1 MKTDERHEKSPS
13 PIFLAGCELGEARH
27 VCAFFNS
34 REDEY
39 GVTLPFI
46 QDGFECGDK
55 AVHIINPARRADHMQ
70 RLSFHGID
78 VPSSQQNGQLEVLDW
93 KDVFFRDGPFDP
105 DRQLA
110 LLEQVLRSGK
120 EQGFRISRYVAHA
133 EWALLLVEY
142 FVGRWAKEAGKTIRR
157 INKQTLMW
165 LEGYHWP
172 GNIRELQNVVERA
185 VILCETDTFVV
196 DDSWL
201 KSESAESPQRRGLS
215 ALANREV
222 ETIEAG

>member
-1 MKTDERHEKSPS
+1 VQEYPATIS
-13 PIFLAGCELGEARH
+13 LAGCELGEARH

-46 QDGFECGDK
+46 KDGFESGDK

-78 VPSSQQNGQLEVLDW
+78 VPSSQRNGQLEVLDW
-93 KDVFFRDGPFDP
+93 KDTFFRDGPFDP
-105 DRQLA
+105 DQQLA

-133 EWALLLVEY
+133 EWALQEGASLDLLLEFEARVNHIWPRSADTVICCY
-142 FVGRWAKEAGKTIRR
+142 DLSQFGGDIVIDAIRTHPMVIIGGILQQNPFFVPPDEFLREFGGR
-157 INKQTLMW
+157 
-165 LEGYHWP
+165 
-172 GNIRELQNVVERA
+172 
-185 VILCETDTFVV
+185 
-196 DDSWL
+196 
-201 KSESAESPQRRGLS
+201 KSGRSRSPT
-215 ALANREV
+215 AA
-222 ETIEAG
+222 A

>member
-1 MKTDERHEKSPS
+1 
-13 PIFLAGCELGEARH
+13 
-27 VCAFFNS
+27 V
-34 REDEY
+34 
-39 GVTLPFI
+39 
-46 QDGFECGDK
+46 
-55 AVHIINPARRADHMQ
+55 Q